1 MVGKPRQGKSTENKL
16 HVFLWLQKGP
26 KENSLSLAIDWI
38 FLLTSIP
45 ISYFEI
51 LTLKVMKFWGKAF
64 GRQWDHE
71 GITLINGACALIKE
85 AQETSLAPSAM
96 WVYSEK
102 THLYGSVSPDTES
115 VGALILDFPT
125 SRAVRNTYLLFK
137 ATQTAVDFP
146 GGSSGKE
153 PACQCRRHKRW
164 GFDPWVRKIP
174 WRR

>member
-1 MVGKPRQGKSTENKL
+1 M
-16 HVFLWLQKGP
+16 KGHFI
-26 KENSLSLAIDWI
+26 SLAIDWI